1 MHLQIKSKFNI
12 KKISELY
19 DKEFKKIYENFDY

>member
-1 MHLQIKSKFNI
+1 MIQVRMGAAETFKVLAQENI

-19 DKEFKKIYENFDY
+19 FY